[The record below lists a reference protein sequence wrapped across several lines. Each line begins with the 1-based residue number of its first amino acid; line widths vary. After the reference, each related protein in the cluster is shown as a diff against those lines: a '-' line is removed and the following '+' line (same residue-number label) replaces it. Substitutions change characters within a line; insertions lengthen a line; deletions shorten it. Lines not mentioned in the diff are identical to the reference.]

1 MSTKIWYRDLKAAF
15 GKDNAHRFVPL
26 RTMNLTQQLN
36 ACFRLAVYYS
46 VVTTLLTRNVAH
58 MTVVAIAAVVTIA
71 IHELSGTETFSAA
84 GTPCEKPTKGNPYM
98 NVTLADLEKRT
109 LRAAAC
115 DPGSDAVKSS
125 IADLDTMPLT
135 DGPYENRGSRW
146 YTMPV
151 TTAANDQDGFARALY
166 GGKQSNAP
174 GARA

>member
-1 MSTKIWYRDLKAAF
+1 MSTSIWYRDLKSAF

-46 VVTTLLTRNVAH
+46 VVTTLLTRNVTH
-58 MTVVAIAAVVTIA
+58 MTVAAIAAVVTA
-71 IHELSGTETFSAA
+71 IVHEISRMETFAA
-84 GTPCEKPTKGNPYM
+84 DAPCDKPTKGNPYM
-98 NVTLADLEKRT
+98 NMTLADLEKRT

-115 DPGSDAVKSS
+115 DPGSDAVKST
-125 IADLDTMPLT
+125 IADLDAMPLT
-135 DGPYENRGSRW
+135 DGPYENRGSRF

-151 TTAANDQDGFARALY
+151 TTAANDQSGFAQALY

>member
-1 MSTKIWYRDLKAAF
+1 MSTRIWYRDLKSAF

-46 VVTTLLTRNVAH
+46 VVTTLLTRNVTH
-58 MTVVAIAAVVTIA
+58 MTVAAIAAVITA
-71 IHELSGTETFSAA
+71 IVHELSRTETFAA
-84 GTPCEKPTKGNPYM
+84 AAPCEKPTKGNPYM
-98 NVTLADLEKRT
+98 NMTLADLEKRT

-115 DPGSDAVKSS
+115 DPGSDAVKST
-125 IADLDTMPLT
+125 IADLDKMPMT
-135 DGPYENRGSRW
+135 DGPYEDRGNRW

-151 TTAANDQDGFARALY
+151 TTAANDQGGFAQALY